1 MANLALVLR
10 DSTPIIGSVNGK
22 PKKPS
27 TIASE
32 NVGGEL

>member
-10 DSTPIIGSVNGK
+10 DTPIIGSVNGK

-32 NVGGEL
+32 IVGGEL